1 MTTAINPNLKV
12 INEAGLKT
20 ELAFDTLK
28 KQLGAMIEAA
38 ITWTHEADLQKRLF
52 EAGVIDA
59 DEYDKRCNSLRL
71 GPGEGPSAPFEE
83 VYKDAELC
91 VERCTAAIKELDRIH
106 QELVSDPHTATA
118 DDTEFGL

>member
-91 VERCTAAIKELDRIH
+91 LPLNSAQYLHQRASRISQH
-106 QELVSDPHTATA
+106 SACWQ
-118 DDTEFGL
+118 